1 MRRVIEKV
9 AIVGAS
15 ARAAAFSAL
24 RAGYHV
30 VAADLF
36 ADADLARVANATRIA
51 AYPDGFADWLA
62 ATECDAWMY
71 TGALENSPNLVD
83 RMAMIRPLL
92 GSQGTGLRNVRDP
105 LTLQEAIARA
115 GVPFP
120 ESRASADG
128 LERDGSW
135 LCKTYGGASGS
146 GVWRLDSDAALHRA
160 EREHA
165 IFQRVVPGE
174 PAAAIFVVS
183 KDGAKL
189 WGVTRQFVGL
199 FGAGPWQYVGSLGPI
214 DVGPLVKSQLAA
226 LGELLAK
233 RFELRG
239 IVGADLIL
247 GDEGASVIEVN
258 PRYTASVEILERASG
273 LPILAAHVAA
283 CGPDDGVL
291 ATARHAS
298 TPAPRFHAK
307 TIVFAPRTATIL
319 PTFFEWAME
328 RAATSSDPPWLAD
341 IPHPGEVIQ
350 AGRPILTVF
359 AAGDTEVACE
369 RQLRERIAEVESL
382 SYGYV

>member
-1 MRRVIEKV
+1 MGRIERL

-24 RAGYHV
+24 RAGLDV

-36 ADADLARVANATRIA
+36 ADADLARVANVTCIA
-51 AYPDGFADWLA
+51 NYPDGLADWLA
-62 ATECDAWMY
+62 GTQCDAWMY
-71 TGALENSPNLVD
+71 TGALENSPNLVN

-92 GSQGTGLRNVRDP
+92 GSQGEGLRDARDP
-105 LTLQEAIARA
+105 MILQAVLAER

-120 ESRASADG
+120 ESHASADG

-146 GVWRLDSDAALHRA
+146 GIWQLHGDAALHRA

-174 PAAAIFVVS
+174 SAAAIFIVS
-183 KDGAKL
+183 KDCAQL
-189 WGVTRQFVGL
+189 WGITRQFVGL

-214 DVGPLVKSQLAA
+214 EIGPLARSQLAA
-226 LGELLAK
+226 LGELLSN

-247 GDEGASVIEVN
+247 GDEGATVIEIN
-258 PRYTASVEILERASG
+258 PRYTASVEILERANG
-273 LPILAAHVAA
+273 LPILIPHVAA
-283 CGPDDGVL
+283 CDADDGVP
-291 ATARHAS
+291 ATSRQSAVS
-298 TPAPRFHAK
+298 APRFHAK

-319 PTFFEWAME
+319 PTFFEWAMD
-328 RAATSSDPPWLAD
+328 RAAPHNPLPWLAD
-341 IPHPGEVIQ
+341 IPHSGEVIQ

-359 AAGDTEVACE
+359 AAGDTEIACE

-382 SYGYV
+382 SYGFT